1 MDRRAVA
8 ATLVSFVIFT
18 TLLLANAALF
28 ASENSSLGAVVL
40 TAGQVRERAFV
51 PILVGLSTYESLR
64 GAQAYLQ
71 ANPLDCTSPQQYLG
85 SMTGSLRDSGVEDGM
100 TYVDDAS
107 WAYATSPSG
116 GGSDYLQE
124 FSGYRPGDLNL
135 EVSTSV
141 LESYDGDLPTYSI
154 QSTASVHLPVPLAST
169 ISLCQTALSDL
180 SSALCRSQYC
190 NSTAV
195 RTALD
200 GVDSTYPLLDS
211 YSAGA
216 SATPAALRVLGR
228 LLGHDDA
235 RPGLKGYRGHFS

>member
-180 SSALCRSQYC
+180 SSALLSL
-190 NSTAV
+190 AV
-195 RTALD
+195 LQLNGRQD
-200 GVDSTYPLLDS
+200 GARRGRFDLPPPRLLLGRGLGD
-211 YSAGA
+211 
-216 SATPAALRVLGR
+216 PPALRVLGR
-228 LLGHDDA
+228 LLGHGDRDRA
-235 RPGLKGYRGHFS
+235 